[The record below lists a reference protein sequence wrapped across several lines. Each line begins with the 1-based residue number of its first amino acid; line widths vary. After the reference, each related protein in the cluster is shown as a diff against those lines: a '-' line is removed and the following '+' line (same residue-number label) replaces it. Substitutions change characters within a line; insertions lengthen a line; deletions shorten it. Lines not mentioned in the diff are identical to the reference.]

1 MSATATPLAVTS
13 LIDSSGLFHDTQ
25 ALKAQLAE
33 QGYLYLR
40 KTGPREQVLEL
51 RRQILEV
58 CKDAGWLDPKAPLM
72 EGRWSGVGPFTE
84 SEPVYM
90 AVYKKM
96 LNLPLFNGLPGDAF
110 YMNLFERLLGGKAFN
125 HKMHIGRVSFPNN
138 VLQTTPAHQDFHY
151 IAGSPDTYTVWTPIG
166 DIPLAVGGL
175 AVMAKSH
182 KKGFLTHKIFPEHK
196 YAGSGMDEGMIRE
209 SLGELA
215 WHTGDFAAGDVLLFH
230 SHTIHKA
237 MPNVSGNIL
246 RLSCDNRY
254 QLDGTVT
261 GPAAHR
267 THHNL

>member
-1 MSATATPLAVTS
+1 MTATAAPLAVKG
-13 LIDSSGLFHDTQ
+13 LIDSSALFKDTA
-25 ALKAQLAE
+25 ALKAQLSE

-40 KTGPREQVLEL
+40 GSGPRAEILEL
-51 RRQILEV
+51 RRQILEI
-58 CKDAGWLDPKAPLM
+58 CKEAGWLDAKAPLM

-96 LNLPLFNGLPGDAF
+96 LNLPLFNDLPGSKF
-110 YMNLFERLLGGKAFN
+110 YMDLFERLLGGKPFN

-138 VLQTTPAHQDFHY
+138 VVQTTPPHQDFHY
-151 IAGSPDTYTVWTPIG
+151 IAGSADTYTVWTPIG
-166 DIPLAVGGL
+166 DIPLSVGGL
-175 AVMAKSH
+175 AVLAKSH

-209 SLGELA
+209 SLGGLD
-215 WHTGDFAAGDVLLFH
+215 WHTGDFTAGDVLLFH